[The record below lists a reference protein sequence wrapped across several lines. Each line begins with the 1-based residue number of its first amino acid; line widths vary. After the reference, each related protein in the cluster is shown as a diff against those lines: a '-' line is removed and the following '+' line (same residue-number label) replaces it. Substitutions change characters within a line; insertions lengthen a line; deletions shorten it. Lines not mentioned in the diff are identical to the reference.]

1 MIAAA
6 PMAVLKRN
14 ELEESPLADLHVLA
28 AELGMEGFRRLRKG
42 ELIDLM
48 LGEPGGG
55 DSDGDDS
62 GDDASEKKERAPRSG
77 SGGGSGTGGGR
88 RRGGRGGGGG
98 GGGGR
103 GRGGQGAAK
112 DAGPKDDI
120 AADDDGGDDEAN
132 AETRSGTLDV
142 LSNGSGFLRA
152 DPFSTAKEDVYV
164 SPAQVR
170 RCELRAG
177 DTVEGPVRPPR
188 RSERYPSLIRVAT
201 VNGADA
207 DKSTDRP
214 RFEDLK
220 PIFAKKKLDGP
231 KDAPAYGYGSRVVV
245 SGPPGAGAS
254 TLLLE
259 AAKSLAKASDI
270 TLTVVLAG
278 VRPEEMPEWKA
289 ELGDTPILGG
299 SFDEAQESH
308 VDAARVAGELAKRAA
323 ERGEHSA
330 IVIDSVDAL
339 PDGAGRRLLATA
351 RNTEEGGSVTVIAAS
366 SDPRGQRLAT
376 TRIVLQPGGKVDAD
390 ASGTLRADQLK

>member
-6 PMAVLKRN
+6 DMAVLKRN

-28 AELGMEGFRRLRKG
+28 AELGMEGFRRLRKN

-48 LGEPGGG
+48 LGEKG
-55 DSDGDDS
+55 DGD
-62 GDDASEKKERAPRSG
+62 GDAGDAPKPA
-77 SGGGSGTGGGR
+77 GGARQGASGGR
-88 RRGGRGGGGG
+88 RR
-98 GGGGR
+98 GGR

-112 DAGPKDDI
+112 DPGPKDEDSGP
-120 AADDDGGDDEAN
+120 DEDDEAD

-152 DPFSTAKEDVYV
+152 DPFTSAKDDVYV

-207 DKSTDRP
+207 DKATDRP

-220 PIFAKKKLDGP
+220 AVFASKKLDGP
-231 KDAPAYGYGSRVVV
+231 KGAPVFGYGSRVVV

-254 TLLLE
+254 TLLRD
-259 AAKSLAKASDI
+259 AAGRLAKAKDVS
-270 TLTVVLAG
+270 LTVVLAG
-278 VRPEEMPEWKA
+278 VRPEELAEWRD
-289 ELGDTPILGG
+289 ELKDTPILGG
-299 SFDEAQESH
+299 SFDEAPDSH
-308 VDAARVAGELAKRAA
+308 ADAARVAGELAKRAA
-323 ERGEHSA
+323 ERGEHAA
-330 IVIDSVDAL
+330 IVVDSVDGL
-339 PDGAGRRLLATA
+339 TEGAGRRLLATA
-351 RNTEEGGSVTVIAAS
+351 RNTEEGGSVTVVAAS

-376 TRIVLQPGGKVDAD
+376 TRIVLKPGGEIDAE
-390 ASGTLRADQLK
+390 ASGTLKSELLA